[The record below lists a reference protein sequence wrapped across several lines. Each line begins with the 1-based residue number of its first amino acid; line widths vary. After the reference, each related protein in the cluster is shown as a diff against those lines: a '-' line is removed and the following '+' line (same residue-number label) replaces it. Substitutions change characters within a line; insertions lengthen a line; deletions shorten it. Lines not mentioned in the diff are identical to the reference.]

1 MSRFKKLF
9 KKNKEEKFGTY
20 IDTSTIESVP
30 PENEL
35 FRMFEKLMTE
45 LGITNIKKETMRKMT
60 NKRKWLLLCQ
70 HKSKEE
76 LRRLREESGQKT
88 PQSFYNKLRD
98 QQDYQ
103 IISELKVALSSNPLS
118 WLNEFLMIEG
128 LQLICNTLT
137 GLTNNKDMNNQ
148 KPNQIMLELELIKC
162 CKALM
167 NNKIGLNS
175 FLSHFD
181 HVKPLVFCLETENWQ
196 YLTTLIELLAVINI
210 APPNGHKFILKSLDM
225 LQEKTNLIS
234 RFSILIQHLVRSIN
248 DRSSIDFKIS
258 CIMFIN
264 TIVNTSQD
272 INYRIQLRKEFAIL
286 GIRRILNKFE
296 SDKFPDLQTQ
306 INLFLNEWK
315 SDENES
321 GEIIQDIPQR
331 DENDPVDIFKY
342 LSKNMIKSK
351 YKLQFNRILNKLC
364 DASYDNTIGL
374 WGTLDVVINRIINDN
389 VNNNNSSS
397 SSSSSSGSNKLNKKI
412 IDLENY
418 ILKQSK
424 ELIEL
429 DSSLDSIIKAAT
441 IKMKEFLT
449 LIENSK
455 YDILQLKIEKLNK
468 QNDNKKK
475 KEEPKNELTNN
486 EEIKLLENEI
496 ENLKQ
501 ECIEL
506 KKDQEEDLKVN
517 KIKNDENTK
526 EYILELNEKIDIA
539 NKEIERLLDILKSLE
554 KDTVTYQETIV
565 ALTNEYRLLN
575 EEYEDLED
583 LMAEMIESGKYS
595 EPEINSE
602 EIEKKKIEKIENF
615 IKEFENLIS
624 NIDNV
629 FQNYETFQEKISLE
643 KKKQNEI
650 INKIKKIEKN
660 INYNSVFYELQEEN
674 ENLNEEK
681 ENEKQ
686 NKNENEKE
694 KENEIEKEKEKEME
708 IEKEKE
714 KLSPNQEKMKNLI
727 QQIEKLSHDYQAYQR
742 VISTTKKKYE
752 KDFLNLKTKVE
763 TKESG
768 VNLLDQQFQNKI
780 TKIEKKKQLKIKQIE
795 ENFENDREELLN
807 EIKNLTNQI
816 SNLKTDIKGYELN
829 IDLLHQSYQ
838 EEILEMVSQD
848 QNQAMGNNEILL
860 QKLET
865 ETKYKKKSIDDYE
878 EKIKNQQL
886 ISNQKIESLRM
897 DMNKKE
903 KELNE
908 IEKQIQLLIKNSQIY
923 IEDSDQYQFAISQI
937 KLGYEEDI
945 EDLKTEI
952 EFKKRK
958 INNFSSKNNNNNNNI
973 NNSDDDDNKEIDE
986 KELIMKNENN
996 ELNIIDN
1003 QLKINKLKEDNL
1015 AYKRTINIFEKK
1027 IEQMNKK
1034 LNYLKNSND
1043 ELIKIIDNVKKI
1055 ENNLELELRKQISSY
1070 KSQISNLSISK
1081 TLSRREITSNTNKN
1095 NEGINENNQAN
1106 NLIEKLQNQI
1116 KKLSNSLANERSMN
1130 TISLH
1135 TIKNRY
1141 QTIYNKVGNNI
1152 KSVEQ
1157 QIEEIKNDI
1166 LNERK
1171 QFQIHLS
1178 DLNRTN
1184 QNLKQKENNKLLL
1197 EKSYQIRIVNM
1208 QKQLQNYFELNK
1220 SNQNEIEQL
1229 KQSQQQRT
1237 ISTISKNIR
1246 NSKKATNKKI
1256 SSPGRS
1262 VPNRGFLAQK
1272 RDFEKTIENLKK
1284 ENTELKK
1291 QLTKENQ
1298 TTKKNLEQEFVH
1310 ELFNSEMKLL
1320 PRFLKNTIDN
1330 NNKDND
1336 DDDDDDDDDGD
1347 DNNDG
1352 DEIKNENG
1360 NLINK
1365 DNVNVNVQLSKSKM
1379 KIFNWDKLNKNRTK
1393 KTIWSGIAGNEKK
1406 IQINF
1411 EELENDFK
1419 INNYQ
1424 NNDNQQNNDKNE
1436 SLIHSSYYNSN
1447 EEDQILIK
1455 IINQERTKNI
1465 AIMLSKIKYSNFT
1478 IKNAI
1483 VKFDDQILTIE
1494 NLKEL
1499 LKNSPTEN
1507 ELNSLR
1513 EFSGI
1518 IPTRIAKAEQF
1529 FLEIMDIPRFS
1540 NRIDSWLCVRTF
1552 NENYEM
1558 ISKMTEDVMLACNE
1572 LKDSKLF
1579 FQILKNCLQIGN
1591 YLNGGTFRGAAYGFK
1606 LNSLLKLINIKSDQ
1620 ASLKNENQN
1629 QNQNENENENKSKN
1643 LIKNE
1648 NLLNYLVNLFKR
1660 QNPENCNL
1668 LKELSHIR
1676 DASRCSIKLLQDKL
1690 HQINSRLNI
1699 IHSELQDYTLDDE
1712 YGKIFKEKFG
1722 NFLIKAI
1729 KDQKI
1734 ITEKFSKMKNVFQKT
1749 CFYFGE
1755 KYQSDPSIFFSSIAE
1770 FLIKF
1775 QRIFNTSNV
1784 NQSSSKFIQS
1794 QQGRGIVDGLIQT
1807 LKSGTSFKQDQNF

>member
-20 IDTSTIESVP
+20 IDTSTLEPIP

-35 FRMFEKLMTE
+35 FGMFERLMTE
-45 LGITNIKKETMRKMT
+45 LGITNLKKQTMRKMT

-76 LRRLREESGQKT
+76 LRRLREESDQKT

-103 IISELKVALSSNPLS
+103 IISELRAALSSNPLS
-118 WLNEFLMIEG
+118 WLNEFLMIQG
-128 LQLICNTLT
+128 LQLVCKTLT
-137 GLTNNKDMNNQ
+137 DLTKNKDMNNQ

-175 FLSHFD
+175 FLSNFD
-181 HVKPLVFCLETENWQ
+181 HVKSLVFCLETENWR

-210 APPNGHKFILKSLDM
+210 VPPNGHKYILKSLDV

-248 DRSSIDFKIS
+248 DKSSIDFKIS

-351 YKLQFNRILNKLC
+351 YKSQFNRILNKLC

-374 WGTLDVVINRIINDN
+374 WGTLDVVINRIINDS
-389 VNNNNSSS
+389 VNNNN

-429 DSSLDSIIKAAT
+429 DSNLGSIIKAAT
-441 IKMKEFLT
+441 IKMKEFFT

-455 YDILQLKIEKLNK
+455 NDILQLKKEKLNK
-468 QNDNKKK
+468 QKDNNKK

-554 KDTVTYQETIV
+554 KDTITYQETIV
-565 ALTNEYRLLN
+565 ALTTEYRLLN
-575 EEYEDLED
+575 EEYEDFED
-583 LMAEMIESGKYS
+583 LMIEMIESGKYS

-602 EIEKKKIEKIENF
+602 EIEKKKKEKIENF

-650 INKIKKIEKN
+650 INKFKKIEEN
-660 INYNSVFYELQEEN
+660 INNNSVFYELQEEN
-674 ENLNEEK
+674 EILNEGNT
-681 ENEKQ
+681 NEKQ
-686 NKNENEKE
+686 KKNEKENEKE
-694 KENEIEKEKEKEME
+694 KEKEKEIE
-708 IEKEKE
+708 IE

-752 KDFLNLKTKVE
+752 KDLLNLKTQVE

-838 EEILEMVSQD
+838 EEILEMVSED
-848 QNQAMGNNEILL
+848 QNQTIGNNEILL
-860 QKLET
+860 QKLKT

-886 ISNQKIESLRM
+886 ISNQKIESLRK

-958 INNFSSKNNNNNNNI
+958 INNFSSLNNI
-973 NNSDDDDNKEIDE
+973 NNSDDDNKEIDE

-1015 AYKRTINIFEKK
+1015 AYKRTIIIFEKK

-1081 TLSRREITSNTNKN
+1081 TLSRREITSNINENK
-1095 NEGINENNQAN
+1095 EDINENNQAN

-1178 DLNRTN
+1178 DLNRKN

-1208 QKQLQNYFELNK
+1208 QKQLQNYFDLNK

-1237 ISTISKNIR
+1237 ISTIRKNIR
-1246 NSKKATNKKI
+1246 NSKKEPNKKI
-1256 SSPGRS
+1256 SGTGRS

-1298 TTKKNLEQEFVH
+1298 KTKKNLEQEFVN

-1320 PRFLKNTIDN
+1320 PRILKNTIDN

-1336 DDDDDDDDDGD
+1336 DDDDDDDGDNDDD
-1347 DNNDG
+1347 D
-1352 DEIKNENG
+1352 DEIKNENE

-1379 KIFNWDKLNKNRTK
+1379 KTFNWDKLNKNRTK
-1393 KTIWSGIAGNEKK
+1393 KTIWSGIAGNENK

-1424 NNDNQQNNDKNE
+1424 NNDNQQNKDKNE
-1436 SLIHSSYYNSN
+1436 SLNHSSYYNSN

-1483 VKFDDQILTIE
+1483 VKFDDQILAIE

-1540 NRIDSWLCVRTF
+1540 NRIDSWLCIRTF

-1558 ISKMTEDVMLACNE
+1558 VNKMTEDVMSACNE

-1620 ASLKNENQN
+1620 ASLNNENQ
-1629 QNQNENENENKSKN
+1629 NENKSKN

-1690 HQINSRLNI
+1690 NQINSGLNI

-1734 ITEKFSKMKNVFQKT
+1734 ITEKFSKMKNVFKKT

-1755 KYQSDPSIFFSSIAE
+1755 KYQSDPSIFFSSIAD

-1775 QRIFNTSNV
+1775 QRIFNTTNGS
-1784 NQSSSKFIQS
+1784 QSSSKFIQS